1 MWKKKTQR
9 ASVTFNAEKILL
21 AASQPLAAVYSFF
34 QTTPLGLNGDEVEE
48 RQALYGKNE
57 VEHERRK
64 SRYPRL
70 SKPLSIPLSVY

>member
-34 QTTPLGLNGDEVEE
+34 QTTPLGLNGDEV
-48 RQALYGKNE
+48 KN
-57 VEHERRK
+57 VRHYMVKTR
-64 SRYPRL
+64 
-70 SKPLSIPLSVY
+70 